1 MKTKSKI
8 SGYIVRSA
16 AYAVFFSVAFIALSL
31 AFYSPTAYSRT
42 AKTFSQP
49 RAFTF
54 AERVALSTTR
64 SKTFTGVTGSGQ
76 KRILIPSLR
85 SMR

>member
-8 SGYIVRSA
+8 SGYIIRSA
-16 AYAVFFSVAFIALSL
+16 AYAVFFSVAVIALSL
-31 AFYSPTAYSRT
+31 AFYSPEVHSMGRRRLSAN
-42 AKTFSQP
+42 P
-49 RAFTF
+49 
-54 AERVALSTTR
+54 ERLPSPSASLISER